1 MKNKSKY
8 RMTHSESRRRGNS
21 RPPDWE
27 PPEDLRVP
35 RGFVSAHHDHPK
47 TGTSD
52 DQPESN
58 DQQSQDNN
66 S

>member
-1 MKNKSKY
+1 MKY
-8 RMTHSESRRRGNS
+8 SESRRRGNS

-35 RGFVSAHHDHPK
+35 RGFVSASKDHPK
-47 TGTSD
+47 TVVS
-52 DQPESN
+52 DQPEPN
-58 DQQSQDNN
+58 DQQSQDND

>member
-8 RMTHSESRRRGNS
+8 RMAHSESRRRGNT

-27 PPEDLRVP
+27 PPKDLRVP
-35 RGFVSAHHDHPK
+35 RGFVSAHHDHPE
-47 TGTSD
+47 TDTS
-52 DQPESN
+52 DQPESK

>member
-1 MKNKSKY
+1 MKNKPKY

-35 RGFVSAHHDHPK
+35 RGFVSASHDNPK

-52 DQPESN
+52 QSEPN
-58 DQQSQDNN
+58 DQSQDHE

>member
-1 MKNKSKY
+1 MKNKPKY
-8 RMTHSESRRRGNS
+8 RITHSESRRRGNS

-27 PPEDLRVP
+27 PPKDLRVP
-35 RGFVSAHHDHPK
+35 RGFVSASQDNPK
-47 TGTSD
+47 TEGS

-58 DQQSQDNN
+58 NKQSQDND